1 MTRYAPATSSD
12 YAAFAKRVG
21 NGQNAVWTRLAIIS
35 LRPPPP
41 APVAVIFGERRVMR
55 AEAPIAPQST
65 ANARFSRDTCT
76 MAPMVEVVPP
86 LSLAIGLQA
95 TANWVYA

>member
-1 MTRYAPATSSD
+1 
-12 YAAFAKRVG
+12 
-21 NGQNAVWTRLAIIS
+21 
-35 LRPPPP
+35 
-41 APVAVIFGERRVMR
+41 MR
-55 AEAPIAPQST
+55 AEALIAPQST

-86 LSLAIGLQA
+86 LSLAIGLHA